1 MINKAPANYAD
12 HIASPLNK
20 FMRTDLI
27 RAKQSRLSKKCD
39 IFATLIVIH
48 HRLLQSLHFRK
59 KTGFCTQT
67 SSRNCTKMQLHI
79 LENWAF
85 SPGFLT

>member
-1 MINKAPANYAD
+1 MINKTPVNYAN
-12 HIASPLNK
+12 HIASPLNE

-59 KTGFCTQT
+59 KTGFFAPKRLLEIAQKC
-67 SSRNCTKMQLHI
+67 NCT
-79 LENWAF
+79 F
-85 SPGFLT
+85 